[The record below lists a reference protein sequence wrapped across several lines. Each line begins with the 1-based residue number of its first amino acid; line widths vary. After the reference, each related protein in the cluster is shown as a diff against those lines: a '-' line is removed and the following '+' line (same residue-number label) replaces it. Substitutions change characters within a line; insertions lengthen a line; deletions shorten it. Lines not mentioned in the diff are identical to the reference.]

1 MKSLG
6 IYAFTSLMVLK
17 SISSFA
23 EVTEITSPNQFDQV
37 VLASKKPVVVKV
49 GAPWCSA
56 CERAK
61 GPFKKISENPDFA
74 HVAFAE
80 MDFDKNTSI
89 AQKYDVSSLPTFL
102 YFQDG
107 KLAATKSGFSE
118 NLKDEINRTVA
129 GFSEEKAAPVA
140 AATSE
145 ATAPAATTS
154 ECALEEQNFFARAF
168 NATKDFFVNLGNTV
182 RGWFK

>member
-6 IYAFTSLMVLK
+6 IYAFTSLMVLQ

-61 GPFKKISENPDFA
+61 GPFKKISENPDFS
-74 HVAFAE
+74 HIVFAE
-80 MDFDKNTSI
+80 MDFDKILQSLKNMMFHHCHI
-89 AQKYDVSSLPTFL
+89 LIFPRWKISS
-102 YFQDG
+102 
-107 KLAATKSGFSE
+107 
-118 NLKDEINRTVA
+118 N
-129 GFSEEKAAPVA
+129 
-140 AATSE
+140 
-145 ATAPAATTS
+145 
-154 ECALEEQNFFARAF
+154 
-168 NATKDFFVNLGNTV
+168 
-182 RGWFK
+182 